1 MTQIAAMEE
10 PGRMKIKRWRRVY
23 DVLLKTGVITTE
35 EIMQIAGVSYKEV
48 WQIIMDLTY
57 QCPLYRVSAGVY
69 KLLTDKDMQEYE
81 NLQDKVI
88 GERRIC
94 RLQMAC
100 AQLETDRVL
109 SCGRLVCRRQM
120 SF

>member
-48 WQIIMDLTY
+48 WQIIMDLTIMDLTY

-81 NLQDKVI
+81 NLQLSK
-88 GERRIC
+88 RRWIKG
-94 RLQMAC
+94 MK
-100 AQLETDRVL
+100 
-109 SCGRLVCRRQM
+109 
-120 SF
+120 